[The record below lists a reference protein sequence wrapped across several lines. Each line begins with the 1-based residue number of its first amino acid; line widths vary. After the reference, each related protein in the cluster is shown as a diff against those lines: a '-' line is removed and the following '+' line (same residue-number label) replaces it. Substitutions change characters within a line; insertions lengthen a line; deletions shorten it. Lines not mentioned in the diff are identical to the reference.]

1 MKKKYL
7 TPACAT
13 ISIPTTRLLMISGN
27 VYGDNQ
33 GIIQYSSSEVAAE
46 DAD

>member
-7 TPACAT
+7 TPVCST
-13 ISIPTTRLLMISGN
+13 ISIPTTRLLMLSN
-27 VYGDNQ
+27 NEYFDNQ
-33 GIIQYSSSEVAAE
+33 GIIQYSGTEVAAD

>member
-7 TPACAT
+7 TPTSTT
-13 ISIPTTRLLMISGN
+13 ISISTTRLLMISGN

-46 DAD
+46 DSD

>member
-7 TPACAT
+7 TPVCAT
-13 ISIPTTRLLMISGN
+13 ISIPTTRLLMLSN
-27 VYGDNQ
+27 NEYYNNQ
-33 GIIQYSSSEVAAE
+33 GKIQYSSSEVDAE

>member
-7 TPACAT
+7 TPASKA
-13 ISIPTTRLLMISGN
+13 ISLHTTRLLMQSN
-27 VYGDNQ
+27 NEYYGNQ
-33 GIIQYSSSEVAAE
+33 GKIRYSSSEVAAE

>member
-1 MKKKYL
+1 MKRKYI
-7 TPACAT
+7 TPASTT
-13 ISIPTTRLLMISGN
+13 ISISTTRLLMISGN

-33 GIIQYSSSEVAAE
+33 GIIQYSDTEVDAE

>member
-7 TPACAT
+7 TPACKA
-13 ISIPTTRLLMISGN
+13 ISLHTTRLLMQSN
-27 VYGDNQ
+27 NEYYDNQ
-33 GIIQYSSSEVAAE
+33 GKIRYSGTEVDAG